1 MVFTAIG
8 IIMLMVVFFA
18 LGVEKGKA
26 AAYTAAAAPRMILG
40 RIVAPLGKVV
50 VILLLLATF
59 FTTWGMMRQLSR
71 VRSIPWITSSTRP
84 VSFGDR

>member
-1 MVFTAIG
+1 
-8 IIMLMVVFFA
+8 
-18 LGVEKGKA
+18 
-26 AAYTAAAAPRMILG
+26 
-40 RIVAPLGKVV
+40 V

-84 VSFGDR
+84 VSFGER